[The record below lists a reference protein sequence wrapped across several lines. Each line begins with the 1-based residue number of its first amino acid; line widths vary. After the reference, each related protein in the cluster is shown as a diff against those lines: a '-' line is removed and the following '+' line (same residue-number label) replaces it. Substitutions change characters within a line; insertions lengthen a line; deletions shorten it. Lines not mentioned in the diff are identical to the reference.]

1 MPIKKYSDIKLPPL
15 DASNY
20 KSPRDFS
27 LPMTDK
33 EMALNY
39 LKAPFNKGT
48 TKEERFKNLV
58 DFENNVLKKSDLS
71 IQNVLHGTNSVA
83 NLEKSLNE
91 VNYLLYQVMK
101 LHTILKSNILN

>member
-1 MPIKKYSDIKLPPL
+1 MSAKKYSDVKLPPL

-20 KSPRDFS
+20 KSPRNFS

-71 IQNVLHGTNSVA
+71 SKNVLHGTNSVA

-91 VNYLLYQVMK
+91 V
-101 LHTILKSNILN
+101 HTFYFNILYPKSITKII